1 MKQLPEGFLWGGAT
15 ADFQYE
21 GGFNEGEEDFYHM
34 TLKQMDQWKI
44 QDIIHFKCLME
55 QF

>member
-1 MKQLPEGFLWGGAT
+1 MKQLPEGFYGVAQLLISNMKE
-15 ADFQYE
+15 DLMKEE
-21 GGFNEGEEDFYHM
+21 GDFYHM

>member
-21 GGFNEGEEDFYHM
+21 EDLMKEEGDFYHM

>member
-21 GGFNEGEEDFYHM
+21 DSMKEEEDFYHM